1 VALRQLPAALL
12 AAPNASQGLLA
23 DLKAAAGVTHPNLA
37 RVMGFVEIEGQK
49 YVVSELVPGRTF
61 AEALSAG
68 KRLATP
74 QILSLAKVLAQALGA
89 IHAKKQ
95 AHGSLQPSNVMVAQ
109 GVVKLV
115 DFGLGRLVQTAKR
128 PNDYRAPEGQL
139 DAAGDLYALAGVLYH
154 LLTGVH
160 PKAQAPLTAAS
171 KLVPGVPAA
180 LDQLLF
186 QNLQAVPQAR
196 SASAEQ
202 FLQILA
208 KVTTGA

>member
-1 VALRQLPAALL
+1 
-12 AAPNASQGLLA
+12 
-23 DLKAAAGVTHPNLA
+23 
-37 RVMGFVEIEGQK
+37 MGFVEIEGQK

-61 AEALSAG
+61 AEALASG
-68 KRLATP
+68 KKLPPP
-74 QILSLAKVLAQALGA
+74 QILSLAKVLGQALAA

-115 DFGLGRLVQTAKR
+115 DFGLGRLAQTATR
-128 PNDYRAPEGQL
+128 PNDYRAPERQL

-160 PKAQAPLTAAS
+160 PKAQTPLAAAS